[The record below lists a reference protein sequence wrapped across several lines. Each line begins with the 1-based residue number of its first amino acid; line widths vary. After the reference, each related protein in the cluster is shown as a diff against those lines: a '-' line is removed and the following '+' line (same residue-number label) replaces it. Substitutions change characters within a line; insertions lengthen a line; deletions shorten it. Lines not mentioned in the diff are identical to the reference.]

1 MPADVASVS
10 GSAATAL
17 APVLTAIVMAAT
29 AASISNK
36 EPHRHVRMIGTS
48 ASRACGCLTSP
59 I

>member
-1 MPADVASVS
+1 
-10 GSAATAL
+10 
-17 APVLTAIVMAAT
+17 MAAT

-48 ASRACGCLTSP
+48 ASRAFGRLTSP